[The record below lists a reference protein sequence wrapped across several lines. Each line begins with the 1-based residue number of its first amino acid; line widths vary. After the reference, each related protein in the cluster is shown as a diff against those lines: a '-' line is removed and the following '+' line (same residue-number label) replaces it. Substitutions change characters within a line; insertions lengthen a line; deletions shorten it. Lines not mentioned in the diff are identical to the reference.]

1 MNESIENFLTTC
13 NILNKKIDVVSS
25 FKSRKYEINRISNI
39 VFLAVLII
47 PTVLLNAVAV
57 ITIWKTSQLRRKPCY
72 FVILLQS
79 SVDLGVGCVALPIF
93 IAALLAPFTTNIDV
107 CTVLIVSKSATVF
120 PVGLSIVT
128 LSALTVERYIG
139 VLHPYSYKT
148 LVTKRR
154 IVMFVLGGVLV
165 PSSVNAASMLTEYF
179 FIKYIVTGL
188 LAVFLIFTIFAR
200 IRIYLV
206 LRRLARSEARPHE
219 DGGEENEKR
228 RRVLREMKH
237 AMSCFIVVISSLILL
252 APYTLMPIFTQMG
265 KMNFNAYLAWSGSL
279 ILLMCTVNSVIFF
292 WGNTVLRQ
300 EAIKIL
306 KNSSV
311 QLARS

>member
-13 NILNKKIDVVSS
+13 NFLNKKVDVVSS

-57 ITIWKTSQLRRKPCY
+57 ITIWKTSQLRKKPCY

-79 SVDLGVGCVALPIF
+79 SVDLGVGCVALPISF
-93 IAALLAPFTTNIDV
+93 VALLAPFATNIDV
-107 CTVLIVSKSATVF
+107 CAAVTIVRTTSMLLT
-120 PVGLSIVT
+120 GLSIVT

-154 IVMFVLGGVLV
+154 IVVFVLVLISLLIIV
-165 PSSVNAASMLTEYF
+165 VLTLSQYVTTKTHIGSGF
-179 FIKYIVTGL
+179 FAI
-188 LAVFLIFTIFAR
+188 FLIFTLFSY

-206 LRRLARSEARPHE
+206 IRRLSRSQVIPHE
-219 DGGEENEKR
+219 DGSERSKKR
-228 RRVLREMKH
+228 RRALGELKNAISSFM
-237 AMSCFIVVISSLILL
+237 VVIFFFILL
-252 APYTLMPIFTQMG
+252 VPYVLIPILLPMG
-265 KMNFNAYLAWSGSL
+265 KMNLNAYIWWCLTLTHLNSG
-279 ILLMCTVNSVIFF
+279 VNSVMFF
-292 WGNTVLRQ
+292 WRSKVLRKQ
-300 EAIKIL
+300 AVKIL
-306 KNSSV
+306 KRCK
-311 QLARS
+311 L